1 MRERSPKDLS
11 GTALGGRNCVQGT
24 VAHSCPANGTE
35 FWSSLEGDLSV
46 ALEYEYIQNK
56 AYCRN

>member
-24 VAHSCPANGTE
+24 VAHSCSANGTE

-46 ALEYEYIQNK
+46 ALEYEYI
-56 AYCRN
+56 